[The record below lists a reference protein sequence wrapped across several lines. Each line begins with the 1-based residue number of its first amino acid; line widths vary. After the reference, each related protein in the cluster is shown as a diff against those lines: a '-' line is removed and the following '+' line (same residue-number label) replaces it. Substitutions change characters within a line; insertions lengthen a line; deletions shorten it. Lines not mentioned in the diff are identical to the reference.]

1 MCYINNGR
9 EEEEEEGNFSTNRE
23 RGAKHSRDPS
33 DLFKPAAVQVTPVSR
48 RMELDGP
55 KRGAANLSDSHISL
69 LVSRTALAWL
79 I

>member
-9 EEEEEEGNFSTNRE
+9 EEEEEEGNFSTNWE
-23 RGAKHSRDPS
+23 RGES

-69 LVSRTALAWL
+69 LVS
-79 I
+79 